1 MERQKF
7 GFMVC
12 RLVMLTVISAACQ
25 SSKAAIQTVIVKTRV
40 AEAIATPAQRST
52 ARPPHEAVAL
62 AEWVLRMYL
71 GLDSFPTSN
80 NEEEIAAD
88 RWWQVGTDT
97 EFNDLE
103 VDELWCIGLA
113 TALQN
118 PETSREIYVGGVY
131 LIGAQKGDWG
141 IYEDVGAISTY
152 DENEFPIW
160 YERSWKQCISYQ
172 TR

>member
-1 MERQKF
+1 MERRKF

-12 RLVMLTVISAACQ
+12 LSVMLTVTSAACQ
-25 SSKAAIQTVIVKTRV
+25 PSEAAIQTAIVKTWV
-40 AEAIATPAQRST
+40 AETTATSVQRST
-52 ARPPHEAVAL
+52 ARPPYEAVAL

-80 NEEEIAAD
+80 NEDEIAAD

-113 TALQN
+113 TSLQN

-141 IYEDVGAISTY
+141 VYEDVGAIFTY
-152 DENEFPIW
+152 AENEFPIW
-160 YERSWKQCISYQ
+160 YERSWKQCIDYQ